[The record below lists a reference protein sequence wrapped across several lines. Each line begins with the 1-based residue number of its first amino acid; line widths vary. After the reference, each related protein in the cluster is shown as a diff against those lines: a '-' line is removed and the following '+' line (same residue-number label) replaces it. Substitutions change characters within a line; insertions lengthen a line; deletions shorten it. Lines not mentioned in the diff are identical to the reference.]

1 MARPITKKD
10 LLNAAKEQY
19 EKMLTLIDSLS
30 EEEREKDFI
39 FDVEKEKEAH
49 WKRDKNIRDLLVH
62 LYEWQQLLLNWIDS
76 NIKGEVTAFLPELY
90 NWKTYGEMNEKFW
103 KNHQQTIYDDSR
115 KKLDDSHREV
125 IKRIEKFSNEELFEK
140 GILGWTG
147 GSTLGSYCV
156 SVTSS
161 HYVWAMKKIK
171 KQIKALKEM

>member
-76 NIKGEVTAFLPELY
+76 NLKGEVTAFLPKLY

-103 KNHQQTIYDDSR
+103 KNHQ
-115 KKLDDSHREV
+115 
-125 IKRIEKFSNEELFEK
+125 
-140 GILGWTG
+140 
-147 GSTLGSYCV
+147 
-156 SVTSS
+156 
-161 HYVWAMKKIK
+161 
-171 KQIKALKEM
+171 